1 MSKDVNNIGN
11 RSSLQ
16 KALKDVDKE
25 YIKNLW
31 KFSMQV
37 RALDTG
43 RIKSEEEMED
53 RIQKLFNLCYETGNM
68 PTYESIAV
76 ACGIPSRTFYDM
88 RQGEFEGY
96 KQYSQII
103 KKAKEQVAM
112 IESAMARDGKIPSAL
127 WIFRSKNYLGMRD
140 SVTVEAVSNQSG
152 DVPNQTGAIL
162 ENLPEAPEI
171 EVKAEV
177 VESKIAASE

>member
-11 RSSLQ
+11 RTSLQ

-25 YIKNLW
+25 YISNLW

-43 RIKSEEEMED
+43 RVKSEEEMED
-53 RIQKLFNLCYETGNM
+53 RIQKLFDLCYQTGNM

-88 RQGEFEGY
+88 KQGEYEGY

-112 IESAMARDGKIPSAL
+112 IEAAMVRDGKIPPSL
-127 WIFRSKNYLGMRD
+127 WIFRSKNYLGMKD
-140 SVTVEAVSNQSG
+140 SVQVEAISNQSG
-152 DVPNQTGAIL
+152 DVPNQSGVNL
-162 ENLPEAPEI
+162 EELPEAPAI
-171 EVKAEV
+171 EGKAEIV
-177 VESKIAASE
+177 N

>member
-11 RSSLQ
+11 RTSLQ

-25 YIKNLW
+25 YISNLW

-43 RIKSEEEMED
+43 RVKSEEEMED
-53 RIQKLFNLCYETGNM
+53 RIQKLFVLCYQTGNM

-88 RQGEFEGY
+88 KQGEYEGY

-112 IESAMARDGKIPSAL
+112 IEAAMVRDGKIPPSL
-127 WIFRSKNYLGMRD
+127 WIFRSKNYLGMKD
-140 SVTVEAVSNQSG
+140 SVKVEA
-152 DVPNQTGAIL
+152 I
-162 ENLPEAPEI
+162 
-171 EVKAEV
+171 
-177 VESKIAASE
+177 